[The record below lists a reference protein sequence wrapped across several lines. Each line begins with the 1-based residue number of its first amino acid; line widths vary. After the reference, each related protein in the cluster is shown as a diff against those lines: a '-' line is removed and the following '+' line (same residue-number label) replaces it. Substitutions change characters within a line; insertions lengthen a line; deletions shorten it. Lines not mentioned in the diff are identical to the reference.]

1 MLYFY
6 RLMCHLSRFELACAL
21 TVGSNPA
28 HIAQLH
34 RDLSKWERELH
45 TETLSRQTYSRCVRA
60 VRHPD

>member
-6 RLMCHLSRFELACAL
+6 RLMYHLSRFELACAL
-21 TVGSNPA
+21 TVGSNPDY
-28 HIAQLH
+28 IAQLH

-45 TETLSRQTYSRCVRA
+45 TETLSRQSCDRYVRA